1 LLKILQT
8 KEIILKGDIQVKMF
22 KKLGVLFCTAVV
34 AVSLT
39 ACGGAKE
46 ISKTNNTFT
55 GEAEGKNGPI
65 KVEVTIE
72 NNEIQ
77 KIDVLDSK
85 ESEFTDQVFEDMIAT
100 IVEANT
106 AEVDAISG
114 ATVTSSA
121 IIAAVADAVAKSGV
135 ELTAKAVEEKAVK
148 VEDVTTD
155 VVVVGA
161 GGAGFSAAIEAKE
174 QGAKVILIE
183 KNAVVGGNTSYA
195 TGGLNAAETSVQKT
209 NEIEDS
215 VELFIED
222 TMKGGK
228 NLNDPELVKV
238 LAENGA
244 ETVEWLIEMGA
255 DLTDI
260 GRMGGAS
267 ANRAHRPTGG
277 APVGNHLVKTLEAK
291 AKAID
296 LEVRTQTRA
305 IELVT
310 KDGAVTGVKV
320 EDGSGNQYTINAEAV
335 VITTGGFGANQEKV
349 VEFDPALKGFG
360 TTNGPGAT
368 GDALDLVKPL
378 NVALVDMTQIQTHPT
393 VVPKKNKLITEAV
406 RGNGAIL
413 VNRDAKR
420 FIDELETRDKVS
432 EAELEQEGGTG
443 FLVFDQNVR
452 ESLSAIEKYHKAGLL
467 TEANSVAE
475 LAEAMGVDAKTL
487 EETVATYN
495 TYVEANEDADFG
507 RSTMTTTLSK
517 APYYAVEVGPAVH
530 HTMGGL
536 KINTQA
542 QVINE
547 AGEVI
552 DGLYA
557 AGEVTGG
564 VHGANRLGGN
574 ALADI
579 TTYGRIAGAN
589 AAAESVEK

>member
-1 LLKILQT
+1 
-8 KEIILKGDIQVKMF
+8 MF

-420 FIDELETRDKVS
+420 FIDELETRDTVS

>member
-1 LLKILQT
+1 
-8 KEIILKGDIQVKMF
+8 M
-22 KKLGVLFCTAVV
+22 
-34 AVSLT
+34 T

-46 ISKTNNTFT
+46 TSKTNNTFT

-238 LAENGA
+238 LAE
-244 ETVEWLIEMGA
+244 
-255 DLTDI
+255 
-260 GRMGGAS
+260 R
-267 ANRAHRPTGG
+267 
-277 APVGNHLVKTLEAK
+277 
-291 AKAID
+291 
-296 LEVRTQTRA
+296 
-305 IELVT
+305 
-310 KDGAVTGVKV
+310 
-320 EDGSGNQYTINAEAV
+320 
-335 VITTGGFGANQEKV
+335 
-349 VEFDPALKGFG
+349 EFKC
-360 TTNGPGAT
+360 
-368 GDALDLVKPL
+368 
-378 NVALVDMTQIQTHPT
+378 
-393 VVPKKNKLITEAV
+393 
-406 RGNGAIL
+406 
-413 VNRDAKR
+413 
-420 FIDELETRDKVS
+420 
-432 EAELEQEGGTG
+432 
-443 FLVFDQNVR
+443 
-452 ESLSAIEKYHKAGLL
+452 Y
-467 TEANSVAE
+467 
-475 LAEAMGVDAKTL
+475 
-487 EETVATYN
+487 
-495 TYVEANEDADFG
+495 
-507 RSTMTTTLSK
+507 
-517 APYYAVEVGPAVH
+517 
-530 HTMGGL
+530 
-536 KINTQA
+536 
-542 QVINE
+542 
-547 AGEVI
+547 
-552 DGLYA
+552 
-557 AGEVTGG
+557 
-564 VHGANRLGGN
+564 
-574 ALADI
+574 
-579 TTYGRIAGAN
+579 
-589 AAAESVEK
+589 